1 MCLNL
6 RDFALRGSANGS
18 TLKPQPS
25 REEREL
31 SIKEGLM
38 DITLAAHGVVIPD
51 RFRDYVEEKAD
62 KVLALAERAQ
72 TFQVKVSR
80 ENSSRGAGSADVVE
94 LTVIGKGPVIRAEA
108 KAGDKY
114 VAFDEALDHL
124 IKRLRRAKDKKQ
136 VHHGRQRPESLSEL
150 ASKGFSDIDVTPA
163 SVEVLRSVATG
174 SIPTLEHH
182 EEPDAPPQD
191 TPVVIRRKVFEPH
204 VISAEEAVD
213 QMELVG
219 HDFYLF
225 VDSDTKRSSVVYRR
239 KGWNYGV
246 IALGE

>member
-1 MCLNL
+1 
-6 RDFALRGSANGS
+6 
-18 TLKPQPS
+18 
-25 REEREL
+25 
-31 SIKEGLM
+31 M
-38 DITLAAHGVVIPD
+38 DITLATHGVVIPE
-51 RFRDYVEEKAD
+51 RFRDYVDEKAD

-80 ENSSRGAGSADVVE
+80 ENSSRGGASEDIVE

-108 KAGDKY
+108 KNVDKY
-114 VAFDEALDHL
+114 TAFDEALDHL
-124 IKRLRRAKDKKQ
+124 IRRLRRAKDKKL
-136 VHHGRQRPESLSEL
+136 VHHGRQRPDGLSEL
-150 ASKGFSDIDVTPA
+150 AANGFSDIDVTPA

-174 SIPTLEHH
+174 SIPVITEADSVEDETEDGPL
-182 EEPDAPPQD
+182 
-191 TPVVIRRKVFEPH
+191 VIRRKVFEPH

-225 VDSDTKRSSVVYRR
+225 LDAESKRPSVVYRR

-246 IALGE
+246 ISLGE